1 MWKTSNGRI
10 DRLVVFA
17 DRGGEIVPLGALTF
31 EGAGRRRIST
41 FRYARSWLEARG
53 RGIDPTHLP
62 PQRSAFR
69 SPPDSEV
76 PLPFLDAAP
85 DGWGRAILAAAFPD
99 QHFGDGEYLAAAG
112 DERAGELRFGPTAE
126 APPERWVPPH
136 QQAMTLSEEVDTLEE
151 LQAAAE
157 AVDEGKASSRHLEL
171 LFRKS
176 GDLGGARPKAA
187 IWRHGVP
194 WIAKFRAQGD
204 AFDDPR
210 VEAACLTMA
219 KACGIE
225 VPEHE
230 VTDVRGRSVLL
241 VRRFD
246 RGRPGERF
254 GYSSAATMMGITNTG
269 YATDATYASVATKA
283 RQQGVI
289 PCEADLFRRMLFNC
303 FIHNTD
309 DHLRN
314 HGFLRDG
321 ARWRLSPAFDLTVQR
336 AERLV
341 LAPAAGVAPAPDP
354 VKTFESHPAFG
365 LDRRAAVAIYEEV
378 VAGLHLARDALD
390 THGVSQ
396 GDQEVLGP
404 RWRRVFSPPATSS
417 LPLSGLVRPPGSPG
431 GDPAERLAELGIDVD
446 HATHAVSR
454 IGRGITVRRR
464 DTGQLD
470 NAPGMPARVRAAW
483 TTNPVLEFFK
493 DGSQVPPPDEARSDA
508 TPGDS

>member
-10 DRLVVFA
+10 DRIVVFA
-17 DRGGEIVPLGALTF
+17 DRRGEIVPLGALTF
-31 EGAGRRRIST
+31 EGAGRRRISA
-41 FRYARSWLEARG
+41 FRYARSWLEAKG

-69 SPPDSEV
+69 SPRDSEV

-99 QHFGDGEYLAAAG
+99 QHFGDGECLAAAG
-112 DERAGELRFGPTAE
+112 DQRAGELRFGLTE
-126 APPERWVPPH
+126 KAPPERWVPPH
-136 QQAMTLSEEVDTLEE
+136 RQPMSLPEESDTIEE

-157 AVDEGKASSRHLEL
+157 AMDEGKASPHHLEI

-176 GDLGGARPKAA
+176 GDLGGARPKAS

-219 KACGIE
+219 NACGIE
-225 VPEHE
+225 VPAHE
-230 VTDVRGRSVLL
+230 VTEVKGWSVLL

-246 RGRPGERF
+246 RGGLNERF
-254 GYSSAATMMGITNTG
+254 GYSSAATMMGITKTG

-321 ARWRLSPAFDLTVQR
+321 PKWRLSPVFDLTVQR
-336 AERLV
+336 SERLV

-354 VKTFESHPAFG
+354 VGAFEAHPAFG

-378 VAGLHLARDALD
+378 AEGLRFARDALD

-396 GDQEVLGP
+396 GDREVLGP
-404 RWRRVFSPPATSS
+404 RWTRVFSPPAASS
-417 LPLSGLVRPPGSPG
+417 LPLSGLVRPPSSPG

-446 HATHAVSR
+446 PATHGVSR
-454 IGRGITVRRR
+454 VGRGITVRRR

-493 DGSQVPPPDEARSDA
+493 DGKPVPPPDEVGSDS
-508 TPGDS
+508 TPGAS

>member
-1 MWKTSNGRI
+1 
-10 DRLVVFA
+10 
-17 DRGGEIVPLGALTF
+17 
-31 EGAGRRRIST
+31 
-41 FRYARSWLEARG
+41 
-53 RGIDPTHLP
+53 
-62 PQRSAFR
+62 
-69 SPPDSEV
+69 V

-136 QQAMTLSEEVDTLEE
+136 RQAMSLPEEADTIEE

-157 AVDEGKASSRHLEL
+157 AVDEGKASPRHLEL

-230 VTDVRGRSVLL
+230 VIDVRGRSVLL

-254 GYSSAATMMGITNTG
+254 GYSSAATMMGITTTG

-314 HGFLRDG
+314 HGFLRDRG
-321 ARWRLSPAFDLTVQR
+321 KWRLSPAFDLTAQR
-336 AERLV
+336 AQRLV
-341 LAPAAGVAPAPDP
+341 LAPAAGVASAPDP
-354 VKTFESHPAFG
+354 VGAFEAHPAFG
-365 LDRRAAVAIYEEV
+365 LDRSAAVAIYEEV
-378 VAGLHLARDALD
+378 VEGLRFARDALD

-396 GDQEVLGP
+396 RDREVLGP
-404 RWRRVFSPPATSS
+404 RWTRVFSPPAASF
-417 LPLSGLVRPPGSPG
+417 LPLSGLVRPPSSTGS
-431 GDPAERLAELGIDVD
+431 DPAERLAELGIHVD
-446 HATHAVSR
+446 PATHKVSR
-454 IGRGITVRRR
+454 TGRGITVRRR

-470 NAPGMPARVRAAW
+470 NAPGMPARVREAW
-483 TTNPVLEFFK
+483 TTNPVREFFK
-493 DGSQVPPPDEARSDA
+493 DGKPVPPPDEAGSDA
-508 TPGDS
+508 TPGVG